1 MTLPFAYSIPLFLVL
16 LLRCGHSNGAARDV
30 PMQDHFH
37 ISTNDVIKNTSLQLY
52 YKILNELYK
61 RPRFIIEV
69 PKLGKGF
76 DNFVADFVEASYI
89 GVFTPGDVYLGKVM
103 PIYFP
108 IQDPSTYPRF
118 FTKNFISYPFPDLPK
133 IFKHYPQA
141 KISVEL
147 EKCEIQPAQ
156 AGTKVCARDM
166 ESLNNFIHRSFGSEG
181 ELKIVETKYPTISA
195 ALLQDYIVLED
206 PQEIEGQGMVVC
218 HPVSEAL
225 FCHYNVE
232 AVKLVKVSLR
242 GESGD
247 KVEAI
252 AICHTDS
259 SRWEHDHIV
268 FRLLQVKPG
277 SPVCHFLPAG
287 HLVWV
292 QSPASKAS

>member
-37 ISTNDVIKNTSLQLY
+37 ISTND
-52 YKILNELYK
+52 
-61 RPRFIIEV
+61 
-69 PKLGKGF
+69 
-76 DNFVADFVEASYI
+76 
-89 GVFTPGDVYLGKVM
+89 
-103 PIYFP
+103 
-108 IQDPSTYPRF
+108 
-118 FTKNFISYPFPDLPK
+118 
-133 IFKHYPQA
+133 
-141 KISVEL
+141 
-147 EKCEIQPAQ
+147 PAQ

-166 ESLNNFIHRSFGSEG
+166 ESLHNFIHRSFGSEG

-242 GESGD
+242 GDSGD
-247 KVEAI
+247 KVDAI

>member
-1 MTLPFAYSIPLFLVL
+1 MQ
-16 LLRCGHSNGAARDV
+16 CGHSNGAARDV

-61 RPRFIIEV
+61 RPPFIFKV

-89 GVFTPGDVYLGKVM
+89 GIFTPGDVYLGKVM

-141 KISVEL
+141 KISVEP

-166 ESLNNFIHRSFGSEG
+166 ESLHNFIHRSFGSEG

-242 GESGD
+242 GDSGD

>member
-1 MTLPFAYSIPLFLVL
+1 MQ
-16 LLRCGHSNGAARDV
+16 CGHSNGAARDV

-89 GVFTPGDVYLGKVM
+89 GVFTP
-103 PIYFP
+103 
-108 IQDPSTYPRF
+108 
-118 FTKNFISYPFPDLPK
+118 
-133 IFKHYPQA
+133 
-141 KISVEL
+141 
-147 EKCEIQPAQ
+147 
-156 AGTKVCARDM
+156 
-166 ESLNNFIHRSFGSEG
+166 
-181 ELKIVETKYPTISA
+181 
-195 ALLQDYIVLED
+195 
-206 PQEIEGQGMVVC
+206 
-218 HPVSEAL
+218 
-225 FCHYNVE
+225 